1 MKRKIEITDNLIVEE
16 NKKSKRTITSV
27 IENGERRILT
37 DIKTND
43 YFWSKIIFDENYIVV
58 YSRGCMVNQI
68 PFNIEAAYDIKEKRI
83 LDLSDKKLKVILE
96 YMFINTRG
104 FELTDVLTF
113 INQEDLK
120 ILDEESKGDLKRIL
134 TSGNSRITDE
144 EVIKYILSIYPI
156 LANYRYLKG
165 PLTVIQYKNI
175 EEEIGQEVFRFHLM
189 PQRLKFLEKLDL
201 GDVNTNSSD
210 YSQIYLSE
218 ADHQQNV
225 LKLQKTNNQN

>member
-68 PFNIEAAYDIKEKRI
+68 PLNIEAAYDIKEKRI

-96 YMFINTRG
+96 YMFISTRG

-156 LANYRYLKG
+156 LANYRDLKG

-218 ADHQQNV
+218 ADHQQKV
-225 LKLQKTNNQN
+225 LKLQKTNNQK